1 MQKFDFFQH
10 HKNVLIKNVQV
21 YQKQSPFLNVWARG
35 PKLGFFHRTTV
46 HHAYYYCGLGHLIV
60 ITGGNSQSLT
70 ILRHFPSSPACV
82 PPLPPLLPSLVSVS
96 FLTFVLLIAIIT
108 MKIETTI
115 DEKNKGRIHLS
126 FYWFSFFSSER
137 SWFRHKNY
145 SLFQT
150 LNLFV
155 GDPRFRNASWYW
167 LLNNNSNLKLKI
179 LV

>member
-1 MQKFDFFQH
+1 MSKRTE
-10 HKNVLIKNVQV
+10 I
-21 YQKQSPFLNVWARG
+21 
-35 PKLGFFHRTTV
+35 GFFSSHYSTPCLLLLWIRSFNCYNWGKFPIINNTET
-46 HHAYYYCGLGHLIV
+46 LSFIPR
-60 ITGGNSQSLT
+60 
-70 ILRHFPSSPACV
+70 LRPPPS
-82 PPLPPLLPSLVSVS
+82 PPLLPSLVSVS

-126 FYWFSFFSSER
+126 FYWFSFFSFER

>member
-1 MQKFDFFQH
+1 MSKRTE
-10 HKNVLIKNVQV
+10 I
-21 YQKQSPFLNVWARG
+21 
-35 PKLGFFHRTTV
+35 GFFSSHYSTPCLLLLWIRSCNCYNWGKFPIMNNTET
-46 HHAYYYCGLGHLIV
+46 LSLIPR
-60 ITGGNSQSLT
+60 
-70 ILRHFPSSPACV
+70 LRPSP
-82 PPLPPLLPSLVSVS
+82 PPLLPSLVSVS
-96 FLTFVLLIAIIT
+96 FLTFVSLIAIIT

-126 FYWFSFFSSER
+126 FYWFSFFSFER